1 MLICSKIITLI
12 HSAYKATL
20 SSRFGIAIS
29 SIFMGADI
37 DFLIT
42 KLQGFVLPLITL
54 TYAAAP

>member
-29 SIFMGADI
+29 SMGADI